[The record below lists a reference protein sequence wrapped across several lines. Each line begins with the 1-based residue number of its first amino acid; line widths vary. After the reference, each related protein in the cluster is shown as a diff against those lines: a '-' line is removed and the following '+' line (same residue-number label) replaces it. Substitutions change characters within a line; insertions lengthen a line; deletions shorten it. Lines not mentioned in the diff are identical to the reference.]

1 MICLVK
7 KRDPWRFVCGLC
19 FFIPMTVC
27 GQTLQHQLTLSRYE
41 SALVSGFPFAFWL
54 EEKYHRPDPNYLER
68 DRGWKN
74 PVDQAARSLL
84 HDRIFQNKEKLPQ
97 KISDILRTAIT
108 IYPLLYFPRQNE
120 PRYEFHSQPFSKFE
134 DAAFF
139 FSYAE
144 SQAVNLLMTSF
155 AKVAAR
161 RHRPWLSYRNFD
173 SPFYEHAERENAN
186 QSFFSGHT
194 SAVFASASFHHRM
207 LQRFQGK
214 GFGDGE
220 VWGVY
225 LAATITGLMRI
236 SADKHYLTDVVTG
249 AVVGTLVGRW
259 VVDISDYE
267 IVDPSST
274 PKTSSVPL
282 FALVIPLP

>member
-1 MICLVK
+1 MRKLHLHCI
-7 KRDPWRFVCGLC
+7 CGLYLC
-19 FFIPMTVC
+19 FPISLW
-27 GQTLQHQLTLSRYE
+27 GQTIQHQLTLSRYE
-41 SALVSGFPFAFWL
+41 SALVSGFPVAFWL
-54 EEKYHRPDPNYLER
+54 EEKYHRPDPDYLKR

-84 HDRIFQNKEKLPQ
+84 HDRIFQNKETLPQ
-97 KISDILRTAIT
+97 TISDVLRTAIT
-108 IYPLLYFPRQNE
+108 LYPLLYFPRQHE
-120 PRYEFHSQPFSKFE
+120 PRYEFHSQPFSKFD

-144 SQAVNLLMTSF
+144 SQAVNLLMTSL

-173 SPFYEHAERENAN
+173 SPFYENADRENAN

-225 LAATITGLMRI
+225 LAATVTGLMRI
-236 SADKHYLTDVVTG
+236 GADKHYLTDMVTG
-249 AVVGTLVGRW
+249 AVVGKLVGRW

-267 IVDPSST
+267 IIDSNTVAQKAT
-274 PKTSSVPL
+274 
-282 FALVIPLP
+282 IPVVVFSFQF

>member
-1 MICLVK
+1 MQ
-7 KRDPWRFVCGLC
+7 RSRFSVVCGLYL
-19 FFIPMTVC
+19 FIPMTIWC
-27 GQTLQHQLTLSRYE
+27 QTLQHQLTLSRYE

-54 EEKYHRPDPNYLER
+54 EEKYHRPDPGYLER

-74 PVDQAARSLL
+74 PVDQAVRSLL
-84 HDRIFQNKEKLPQ
+84 HDRIFQNKENLPQ

-120 PRYEFHSQPFSKFE
+120 PRYEFHSQPFTRFD

-144 SQAVNLLMTSF
+144 SQAINLLATNI

-173 SPFYEHAERENAN
+173 SPFYENADRENAN

-207 LQRFQGK
+207 LQRFRGK
-214 GFGDGE
+214 GFGDAE

-225 LAATITGLMRI
+225 LAAAVTGLMRI
-236 SADKHYLTDVVTG
+236 GADKHYLTDVVVG
-249 AVVGTLVGRW
+249 AVVGTFVAKW
-259 VVDISDYE
+259 VVDISEYR
-267 IVDPSST
+267 IVDDQLPQ
-274 PKTSSVPL
+274 PPGLPVIY
-282 FALVIPLP
+282 FAIQL

>member
-1 MICLVK
+1 MMKSRLHLICGFCLLFPISLWCQNQ
-7 KRDPWRFVCGLC
+7 R
-19 FFIPMTVC
+19 
-27 GQTLQHQLTLSRYE
+27 HELTLSRYE
-41 SALVSGFPFAFWL
+41 SALVSGFPFAFWV
-54 EEKYHRPDPNYLER
+54 EEKYHRPDPDHLKR

-84 HDRIFQNKEKLPQ
+84 HDRVFQNKEKLPQ
-97 KISDILRTAIT
+97 KISDVLRTAIT

-120 PRYEFHSQPFSKFE
+120 PRYEFHSQPFSAFD

-144 SQAVNLLMTSF
+144 SQAINLLATSLV
-155 AKVAAR
+155 KVATR
-161 RHRPWLSYRNFD
+161 RHRPWVSYRNFD
-173 SPFYEHAERENAN
+173 SPFYEHADRENAN

-207 LQRFQGK
+207 LQRFRGN
-214 GFGDGE
+214 GFGDAE

-225 LAATITGLMRI
+225 LAAAVTGLMRI

-267 IVDPSST
+267 IVESNANRNAP
-274 PKTSSVPL
+274 SVPL
-282 FALVIPLP
+282 FKLVIPLP